1 MQISQIS
8 ALNRPQ
14 NVSNKRNIASRS
26 ITFEGLKTPKTKSM
40 FVFDL
45 DGTLATATT
54 EQLKTIFNKAKSC
67 NSEMVYATGRTFKE
81 FFKLQNKMAN
91 KGIELPI
98 PNYLIANNGQ
108 FLYEN
113 IDGVLIEN
121 LAYQEQLIQKTNYN
135 RDIVTQIMRKFAKS
149 DRYKY
154 TQAELNTL
162 KNLNEVKISD
172 PEFFD
177 SKISYYEWNP
187 SKNMAE
193 YFLAHDINIE
203 EFKKEVVDALAQKG
217 CKVKF
222 RENHYSKPVMDACN
236 ESILLQANTL
246 RRFEDGSMNA
256 LFLCAA
262 DKSDG
267 IDFIRKSKG
276 INFSE
281 ILMAGNDDNDI
292 PMAKLAQKG
301 AKFICLNDASTRL
314 INYCK
319 NLKENVLV
327 AVKNGADA
335 IIEGL
340 EVFTK

>member
-1 MQISQIS
+1 
-8 ALNRPQ
+8 
-14 NVSNKRNIASRS
+14 
-26 ITFEGLKTPKTKSM
+26 
-40 FVFDL
+40 
-45 DGTLATATT
+45 
-54 EQLKTIFNKAKSC
+54 
-67 NSEMVYATGRTFKE
+67 
-81 FFKLQNKMAN
+81 
-91 KGIELPI
+91 
-98 PNYLIANNGQ
+98 
-108 FLYEN
+108 
-113 IDGVLIEN
+113 
-121 LAYQEQLIQKTNYN
+121 
-135 RDIVTQIMRKFAKS
+135 
-149 DRYKY
+149 
-154 TQAELNTL
+154 
-162 KNLNEVKISD
+162 
-172 PEFFD
+172 
-177 SKISYYEWNP
+177 
-187 SKNMAE
+187 MAE

-319 NLKENVLV
+319 SLKENVLV

>member
-1 MQISQIS
+1 MQITQITQ
-8 ALNRPQ
+8 LNNIQ
-14 NVSNKRNIASRS
+14 NITNKRNLTNRNIS
-26 ITFEGLKTPKTKSM
+26 FEGLKVPNTKSM

-81 FFKLQNKMAN
+81 FFKLQNKLAG
-91 KGIELPI
+91 KGVDLPL

-113 IDGVLIEN
+113 IDGVMIEN
-121 LAYQEQLIQKTNYN
+121 LAYQEELMHKTNYN
-135 RDIVTQIMRKFAKS
+135 REIVTQVMRDFAKS
-149 DRYKY
+149 DKYRY
-154 TQAELNTL
+154 TDAELNTL
-162 KNLNEVKISD
+162 ANLNEVKLSD

-177 SKISYYEWNP
+177 SRITYYEWNP

-193 YFLAHDINIE
+193 YFLARDINVE
-203 EFKKEVVDALAQKG
+203 EFKNEIVETLAEKG
-217 CKVKF
+217 CRVKF
-222 RENHYSKPVMDACN
+222 RENHYSKPIMDACKD
-236 ESILLQANTL
+236 SILLQSNTL
-246 RRFEDGSMNA
+246 RRFKDGSMNA

-267 IDFIRKSKG
+267 IDFIRKNRG

-281 ILMAGNDDNDI
+281 ILMAGNEDNDI

-301 AKFICLNDASTRL
+301 AKFICLNDASSRL
-314 INYCK
+314 LGYC
-319 NLKENVLV
+319 NSVKENIFV
-327 AVKNGADA
+327 ALKNGADA
-335 IIEGL
+335 IIDGL

>member
-1 MQISQIS
+1 MQI
-8 ALNRPQ
+8 Q
-14 NVSNKRNIASRS
+14 NTTYTNKFQSIKAKRNTAGNNISFR
-26 ITFEGLKTPKTKSM
+26 GLKHPETKSM

-67 NSEMVYATGRTFKE
+67 NSEIVYATGRTFKE
-81 FFKLQNKMAN
+81 FIKLQNKLAN
-91 KGIELPI
+91 KGVNLPD

-113 IDGVLIEN
+113 IGGVMVEN
-121 LAYQEQLIQKTNYN
+121 LAYQEQLQQKTNYS
-135 RDIVTQIMRKFAKS
+135 REVVTQVMKDFAKS
-149 DRYKY
+149 DKYRY

-162 KNLNEVKISD
+162 ANLKEVKLSD

-177 SKISYYEWNP
+177 SRISYYEWNP

-193 YFLAHDINIE
+193 YFLAHDVNIDV
-203 EFKKEVVDALAQKG
+203 FKKEVTETLAKKG

-222 RENHYSKPVMDACN
+222 RENRYSKPVMDACN
-236 ESILLQANTL
+236 KSILLQANSL
-246 RRFEDGSMNA
+246 RRFKDGSMNA

-267 IDFIRKSKG
+267 IEFIRKNED
-276 INFSE
+276 IAFCE
-281 ILMAGNDDNDI
+281 IVMAGNDDNDI
-292 PMAKLAQKG
+292 PMAKLARKG
-301 AKFICLNDASTRL
+301 AKFICLNDASARL
-314 INYCK
+314 VNCCK
-319 NLKENVLV
+319 NIKENVYI
-327 AVKNGADA
+327 AIKNGAAA

-340 EVFTK
+340 DVFTS

>member
-1 MQISQIS
+1 
-8 ALNRPQ
+8 
-14 NVSNKRNIASRS
+14 
-26 ITFEGLKTPKTKSM
+26 
-40 FVFDL
+40 
-45 DGTLATATT
+45 
-54 EQLKTIFNKAKSC
+54 
-67 NSEMVYATGRTFKE
+67 
-81 FFKLQNKMAN
+81 
-91 KGIELPI
+91 
-98 PNYLIANNGQ
+98 
-108 FLYEN
+108 
-113 IDGVLIEN
+113 
-121 LAYQEQLIQKTNYN
+121 
-135 RDIVTQIMRKFAKS
+135 
-149 DRYKY
+149 
-154 TQAELNTL
+154 
-162 KNLNEVKISD
+162 
-172 PEFFD
+172 
-177 SKISYYEWNP
+177 
-187 SKNMAE
+187 
-193 YFLAHDINIE
+193 
-203 EFKKEVVDALAQKG
+203 
-217 CKVKF
+217 
-222 RENHYSKPVMDACN
+222 
-236 ESILLQANTL
+236 
-246 RRFEDGSMNA
+246 MNA